1 MHKAVDEMGTFEGF
15 HGYGP
20 EQGYAF
26 LREAIAKNDYQD
38 RGIKVDASEIFVS
51 DGAKSDVG
59 SIQELFSN
67 DAVIAVTDPVYPVYV
82 DSNVT
87 CRRAGDYVNGKWS
100 NIVSPPL
107 HEGERFVPEFP
118 KVRPDVIY
126 LCYPNN
132 PTGTVLTRDALKA
145 WVDYARREGSVI
157 LYDSA
162 YEAYITEPGVPHS
175 IYEIEGAR
183 EVAIE
188 FRSFSKT
195 AGFTSLRCAY
205 VVVPEELKISDG
217 KGGQVALKP
226 LWSRRNGTKYNGCPY
241 IVQRAA
247 EAVYSEEGKQEIRQ
261 TIGIY
266 QNNAAVMHEGL
277 TRMGLEVIG
286 GKNAPYLWVATP
298 EGTDSWGF
306 FHKVLENAAVVCT
319 PGVGF
324 GAAGEGY
331 VRMTAFGSP
340 ADTVEA
346 LERLAKI

>member
-1 MHKAVDEMGTFEGF
+1 
-15 HGYGP
+15 
-20 EQGYAF
+20 
-26 LREAIAKNDYQD
+26 
-38 RGIKVDASEIFVS
+38 
-51 DGAKSDVG
+51 
-59 SIQELFSN
+59 
-67 DAVIAVTDPVYPVYV
+67 
-82 DSNVT
+82 
-87 CRRAGDYVNGKWS
+87 
-100 NIVSPPL
+100 
-107 HEGERFVPEFP
+107 VPEFP

-195 AGFTSLRCAY
+195 AGFTGLRCAY

-266 QNNAAVMHEGL
+266 QKNAAVMHEGL